1 MAGTCFMQ
9 GLVLCRVF
17 MMGSVARTTFL
28 KRVSMGLTFS
38 RWAKKMTV
46 VVIGVLVTVKRFSFN
61 HNGKK
66 LIVSR

>member
-1 MAGTCFMQ
+1 
-9 GLVLCRVF
+9 
-17 MMGSVARTTFL
+17 
-28 KRVSMGLTFS
+28 MGLTFS

-61 HNGKK
+61 RNGKK